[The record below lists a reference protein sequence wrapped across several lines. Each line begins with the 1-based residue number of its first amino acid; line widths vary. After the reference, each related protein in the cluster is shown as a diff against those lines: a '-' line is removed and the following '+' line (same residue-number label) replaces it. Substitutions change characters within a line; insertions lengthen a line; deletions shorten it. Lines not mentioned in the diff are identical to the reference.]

1 MNTTDQKIHCL
12 KTISLQEIEIKEDNI
27 KLNIDSA
34 SCSRVRKDSKD
45 VSDKLLSINYNSNL
59 DKEINLNSNLS
70 NKNSPKNIFYGM
82 TRELSS
88 SILLIICGI
97 IVINTDGTV
106 AHLSDPVLGIIAAV
120 LFCVTFY
127 PKSEFKII
135 INI

>member
-1 MNTTDQKIHCL
+1 MKI
-12 KTISLQEIEIKEDNI
+12 I
-27 KLNIDSA
+27 
-34 SCSRVRKDSKD
+34 
-45 VSDKLLSINYNSNL
+45 YPNL
-59 DKEINLNSNLS
+59 DKEINFNSNLS
-70 NKNSPKNIFYGM
+70 NKNNQKNIFYGI

-127 PKSEFKII
+127 PKSEFKKITVI